1 MMSSNREV
9 RRTTTMTISLTLILA
24 VNNSVNYLFD
34 IDSLVSIGCF
44 ISTAKTSLSLRISFT
59 LVGLSMAPLFFTNH
73 GKFDLITSII
83 QWVAIQLRRKLNI
96 RGTGL

>member
-1 MMSSNREV
+1 MISSNREV

-44 ISTAKTSLSLRISFT
+44 ISTAKMSLSLRISFT
-59 LVGLSMAPLFFTNH
+59 LVGLLMALPFCTNH
-73 GKFDLITSII
+73 GISDLITLTI
-83 QWVAIQLRRKLNI
+83 QGVAIQLQWKLNVQ
-96 RGTGL
+96 GTGL

>member
-1 MMSSNREV
+1 MISSSQEA
-9 RRTTTMTISLTLILA
+9 RRTTTITNSILNLD
-24 VNNSVNYLFD
+24 VNNSANYLFD

-59 LVGLSMAPLFFTNH
+59 LVGLSMAPLSFTNH
-73 GKFDLITSII
+73 GKFDLITSIL

-96 RGTGL
+96 QGTGL